1 MGKRLDTVSAAE
13 PGIPP
18 LAEREVAVGA
28 QEQDAGGQR
37 RTRGSY
43 AKGQAR
49 RQAIV
54 DEALAVFSR
63 TGFHSSSLRE
73 IAKRVGLT
81 PAGLMHHFADKEELF
96 AEVLRQRDEKVRAAA
111 GDPAEHTLIEQ
122 AEKVVAYNQTSRGLT
137 SLYVIVSAEAT
148 DSEHPSHDDF
158 AERYRE
164 TAARGAELL
173 RAGQEA
179 GEIRA
184 DIDPA
189 HAARLISA
197 VMDGI
202 QLQWLLDES
211 VDMVPLFQEFVRGYL
226 RPGTS

>member
-1 MGKRLDTVSAAE
+1 MSA
-13 PGIPP
+13 G
-18 LAEREVAVGA
+18 
-28 QEQDAGGQR
+28 EQASGVQAGTAARGP
-37 RTRGSY
+37 RGSY
-43 AKGQAR
+43 PKGRAR

-111 GDPAEHTLIEQ
+111 GDPAEHTLVQQ
-122 AEKVVAYNQTSRGLT
+122 AEKVVAYNQTTRGLT
-137 SLYVIVSAEAT
+137 SLYAIVSAEAT
-148 DSEHPSHDDF
+148 DSEHPSHAEF
-158 AERYRE
+158 AERYRSG
-164 TAARGAELL
+164 AAGAADLL
-173 RAGQEA
+173 RAGQAA
-179 GEIRA
+179 GEVRD
-184 DIDPA
+184 DIDA
-189 HAARLISA
+189 ALAARLISA

-211 VDMVPLFQEFVRGYL
+211 VDMVPLFEEFVRGYL
-226 RPGTS
+226 RPRDS

>member
-1 MGKRLDTVSAAE
+1 MSADGHEKSTARG
-13 PGIPP
+13 P
-18 LAEREVAVGA
+18 
-28 QEQDAGGQR
+28 
-37 RTRGSY
+37 RGSY

-54 DEALAVFSR
+54 DEAIVVFSR
-63 TGFHSSSLRE
+63 TGFHSGSLRE

-81 PAGLMHHFADKEELF
+81 PTGLMHHFADKEELF

-111 GDPAEHTLIEQ
+111 GDPAEHTIIRQ

-137 SLYVIVSAEAT
+137 SLYAIVSAEAT
-148 DSEHPSHDDF
+148 DSEHPSHAEF
-158 AERYRE
+158 AERYRSAGE
-164 TAARGAELL
+164 SAALLL

-179 GEIRA
+179 GEVRG

-189 HAARLISA
+189 LAARLISA

-211 VDMVPLFQEFVRGYL
+211 VDMVPLFEEFVRGYL
-226 RPGTS
+226 RPQIPGEPTP